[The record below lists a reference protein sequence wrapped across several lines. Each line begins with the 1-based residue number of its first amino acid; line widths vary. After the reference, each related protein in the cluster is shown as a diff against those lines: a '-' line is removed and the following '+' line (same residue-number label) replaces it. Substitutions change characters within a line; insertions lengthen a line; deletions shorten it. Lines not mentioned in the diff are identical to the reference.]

1 MINATNN
8 SRQAN
13 LFERSLREQVT
24 LDTRQSLVRV
34 VIRLLN
40 ETELLPLW
48 LVQST
53 LHTTQTQ
60 SMSLLYFNYSTYT
73 VVHKTLHKV

>member
-53 LHTTQTQ
+53 LHTTRTQ

-73 VVHKTLHKV
+73 VVQKTLHKV

>member
-40 ETELLPLW
+40 ETELLPL
-48 LVQST
+48 
-53 LHTTQTQ
+53 
-60 SMSLLYFNYSTYT
+60 
-73 VVHKTLHKV
+73 